1 MLWKERGASL
11 FTHFRPFF
19 CTFFLSKSPH
29 LFSYKAFSFFQQAL
43 FTREKFGLIFHK
55 FTYKKNRQL
64 NLEIL
69 IDQAFHY
76 STTYL
81 IKTNLYLKSRS
92 ISPQRINNFPSA
104 IE

>member
-43 FTREKFGLIFHK
+43 HSNYGKEIGEEVSSLINDL
-55 FTYKKNRQL
+55 TEEAIAVLSIMENR
-64 NLEIL
+64 
-69 IDQAFHY
+69 
-76 STTYL
+76 YL
-81 IKTNLYLKSRS
+81 V
-92 ISPQRINNFPSA
+92 
-104 IE
+104 

>member
-43 FTREKFGLIFHK
+43 F
-55 FTYKKNRQL
+55 RQVGDGNKL
-64 NLEIL
+64 
-69 IDQAFHY
+69 DSQAFPEM
-76 STTYL
+76 
-81 IKTNLYLKSRS
+81 IKAFQSQWQGEKLDLFVMDGAFYDEKNLMDWALVQSNY
-92 ISPQRINNFPSA
+92 
-104 IE
+104 